1 MVRMCR
7 AEEIGLFILARE
19 EGMGIRDSAE
29 LAGVA
34 FIFSASMSSRH
45 LSHPRSI
52 WSFARSI
59 NALVGPTPGGK
70 LPQTGDELPIAGI
83 RTLAVADCAA
93 SVIGIPRSIGSRCRE
108 EEVDDII
115 ADLDQ
120 AIFKA

>member
-1 MVRMCR
+1 MCR

-83 RTLAVADCAA
+83 CALAAAGCAA
-93 SVIGIPRSIGSRCRE
+93 TVVGVARSIGSRRE
-108 EEVDDII
+108 EDEGEED
-115 ADLDQ
+115 
-120 AIFKA
+120 